1 MSVNWLDLP
10 ETNRNNTMKYITFS
24 LILLGLLAARTAA
37 ANPTEI
43 ATFAGGCFW
52 CVESDFE
59 HVDGVISAVSGYT
72 GGELENP
79 TYRNHGQ
86 HIEAVQITFDPAKI
100 SYKKLVEIFWRSI
113 DPVDAGGQF
122 CDRGH
127 TYTTAIFA
135 NSPEQL
141 KIAQSSKAD
150 IDASGILPKKIATD
164 IREASH
170 WTDAEGY
177 HQDYHTKN
185 PVRYKFYRY
194 NCGRDARI
202 QELWKDQAHMGIHK
216 E

>member
-1 MSVNWLDLP
+1 
-10 ETNRNNTMKYITFS
+10 MKYLIFS
-24 LILLGLLAARTAA
+24 LLLLGALATRPATAET
-37 ANPTEI
+37 TEI

-59 HVDGVISAVSGYT
+59 HVDGVLSAVSGYT

-86 HIEAVQITFDPAKI
+86 HIEAVQITFDPAKV
-100 SYKKLVEIFWRSI
+100 SYKQLVEIFWRSI

-127 TYTTAIFA
+127 SYTTAIFA
-135 NSPEQL
+135 NSMEQF
-141 KIAQSSKAD
+141 KIAQNSKAD
-150 IDASGILPKKIATD
+150 VDASGDLPKKIVTD
-164 IREASH
+164 IREAGP
-170 WTDAEGY
+170 WTDAEDY
-177 HQDYHTKN
+177 HQDYYKKN

-202 QELWKDQAHMGIHK
+202 QELWKDQAHMGISDH
-216 E
+216 

>member
-1 MSVNWLDLP
+1 
-10 ETNRNNTMKYITFS
+10 MKYITFS